1 MAKAMALSGRI
12 RVYAA
17 VTTNTVEAARTL
29 HRMNPTPAA
38 ALGRVLTGAALMSQ
52 TLKGEEDTIT
62 IQIKGDGPIGG
73 IVAVTDSEAGVR
85 GYAYNPNSDV
95 PLNHLGKFDI
105 AKAVGKGYLNVIK
118 DIGLRKPYI
127 GTVDLVSG
135 EIAEDLTYYYASSE
149 QIPTAM
155 NLGVLIGKGGGV
167 EAAGGLFIQLMPDT
181 EEGVI
186 QKVEKGISGLL
197 FDWGSI

>member
-1 MAKAMALSGRI
+1 MQDYMAKAMALSGRI

-73 IVAVTDSEAGVR
+73 IVAVTDSEAGV
-85 GYAYNPNSDV
+85 
-95 PLNHLGKFDI
+95 LF
-105 AKAVGKGYLNVIK
+105 
-118 DIGLRKPYI
+118 
-127 GTVDLVSG
+127 
-135 EIAEDLTYYYASSE
+135 E
-149 QIPTAM
+149 
-155 NLGVLIGKGGGV
+155 GGAFKSC
-167 EAAGGLFIQLMPDT
+167 E
-181 EEGVI
+181 
-186 QKVEKGISGLL
+186 
-197 FDWGSI
+197 